1 MIHYKKTDDEELPW
15 YLKRNTVW
23 LFAVVFPP
31 LAYLLVF
38 FNKQKFN
45 SNTTSGLTFFTTLML
60 GVWVLK
66 LLPHNPVTLTLV
78 IGAVLFSFLLL
89 VIKFVK
95 TNNE

>member
-1 MIHYKKTDDEELPW
+1 MILTKKTDDEELPW
-15 YLKRNTVW
+15 YLQRNTVL

-45 SNTTSGLTFFTTLML
+45 SNTRSGLTFFTTLML
-60 GVWVLK
+60 SLWVLK
-66 LLPHNPVTLTLV
+66 LLPHNTVTLILV